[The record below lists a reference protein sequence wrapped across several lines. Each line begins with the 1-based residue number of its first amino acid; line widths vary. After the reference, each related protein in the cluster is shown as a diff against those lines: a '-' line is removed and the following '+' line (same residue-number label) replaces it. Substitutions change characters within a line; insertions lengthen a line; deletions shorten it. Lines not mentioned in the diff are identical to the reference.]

1 MENKDFIN
9 CSNCNLPIYP
19 PKLPKG
25 MNVKDRFDQIRCLGC
40 NTINS
45 YTQSQEY
52 KFKLVEEKNLNSGRV
67 KSGLSINTVI
77 LFFWIWIIAVVID
90 SDLEAG
96 WLIVAGVLTVMY
108 FSRNILKRK
117 YIEFLKYLDFLKK
130 N

>member
-1 MENKDFIN
+1 MENKNFIN

-40 NTINS
+40 NTINT

-52 KFKLVEEKNLNSGRV
+52 KFKLVEEKHSNSGRN
-67 KSGLSINTVI
+67 KIGPSAKTVI
-77 LFFWIWIIAVVID
+77 LIWIIVTVLT
-90 SDLEAG
+90 SDLTDLTVG

>member
-52 KFKLVEEKNLNSGRV
+52 KFKLVEEKNLNNGRV
-67 KSGLSINTVI
+67 RSGLSINNVI
-77 LFFWIWIIAVVID
+77 LFSWIWIIAVVID

>member
-52 KFKLVEEKNLNSGRV
+52 KFKLVEEKNLNNGRV
-67 KSGLSINTVI
+67 RSGLSINNVI
-77 LFFWIWIIAVVID
+77 LFSWIWLIAVVID

>member
-77 LFFWIWIIAVVID
+77 LFSWIWIIAVVID